1 MSGAR
6 PRGSGGSSDGVR
18 RCPACRAPLLVQWV
32 GHVAALKASV
42 DLPPPDELRPWP
54 QAKARSDDMNLVWC
68 LPRPRHG
75 PLRLRWAHTRHPP
88 DCPHQHLLTHQ
99 CPPAEPTTLF

>member
-1 MSGAR
+1 MAAR
-6 PRGSGGSSDGVR
+6 PRGSGSSEGVR

-32 GHVAALKASV
+32 GTTAALKAVV
-42 DLPPPDELRPWP
+42 DLPAPDEPRPWP
-54 QAKARSDDMNLVWC
+54 TAKARSSDMDLVWC

-88 DCPHQHLLTHQ
+88 DCPHQHLTAHT
-99 CPPAEPTTLF
+99 CPPAPPTTLF